1 MLDMI
6 VDFLPNPNEAQNW
19 IMSDEL
25 FKDVDTCALVFK
37 VRINVLRLYKLSNQV
52 GHDHQ
57 KGKQTKG
64 SRQLNYVRVYKGKI
78 LLGDKLINSTR
89 NLPQPATFK
98 IFTPLSDILEPSQGI
113 VAGNIGVITG
123 LEDIKTG
130 DTLINMYFVNLT

>member
-1 MLDMI
+1 M
-6 VDFLPNPNEAQNW
+6 
-19 IMSDEL
+19 
-25 FKDVDTCALVFK
+25 
-37 VRINVLRLYKLSNQV
+37 
-52 GHDHQ
+52 
-57 KGKQTKG
+57 
-64 SRQLNYVRVYKGKI
+64 RVYKGKI

-113 VAGNIGVITG
+113 FAGNIGVITG